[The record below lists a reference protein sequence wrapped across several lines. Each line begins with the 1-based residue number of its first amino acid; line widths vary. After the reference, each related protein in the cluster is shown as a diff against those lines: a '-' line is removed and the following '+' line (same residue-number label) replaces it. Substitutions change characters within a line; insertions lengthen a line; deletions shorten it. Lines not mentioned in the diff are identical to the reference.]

1 MNEWIEGWMEEMG
14 GCMEGEGWMDGWVE
28 GWGDVK
34 GQPV

>member
-1 MNEWIEGWMEEMG
+1 MEEMG
-14 GCMEGEGWMDGWVE
+14 GWMEGEGWMDGWVE